1 MKKRKVS
8 NAVIRRLP
16 RYYQTLDHLYREGHV
31 RISSSALGNY
41 MGVTASQI
49 RQDLSCFGEFGQQG
63 YGYTIP
69 DLRNEVAEILG
80 MTKGYRAVLLGAGNL
95 GRALIKNF
103 HFKDSGFDL
112 LAAFDTD
119 PNIVGT
125 TINGITIHPLSELDS
140 FVVENQISVGILTVP
155 RCAAQNLAQ
164 KLVDDGV
171 KGIWNFIN
179 TEIDLDSSNVAVESI
194 HFADSLLALS
204 YLISNP
210 TPEK

>member
-16 RYYQTLDHLYREGHV
+16 RYYQTWITCIRKATFASPPLP
-31 RISSSALGNY
+31 LGNY

-69 DLRNEVAEILG
+69 DLRKEISVILG

-103 HFKDSGFDL
+103 PFHDSGFEL
-112 LAAFDTD
+112 LTAFDTD
-119 PNIVGT
+119 PDIIRYSDQRHSSSSPFGT
-125 TINGITIHPLSELDS
+125 GL
-140 FVVENQISVGILTVP
+140 FCG
-155 RCAAQNLAQ
+155 
-164 KLVDDGV
+164 
-171 KGIWNFIN
+171 
-179 TEIDLDSSNVAVESI
+179 
-194 HFADSLLALS
+194 
-204 YLISNP
+204 
-210 TPEK
+210 